1 MDIRKNRGK
10 ELFET
15 QYIIKKKGLWVVPSS
30 QSKRTYSVNL
40 AIANST
46 CTCPDFKDHGNKC
59 KHIHAAELAE
69 TQKNS
74 ALNITTSKPLTVAR
88 APRKTYP
95 QDGSAYRMAQRNE
108 KGHVME
114 LLAELCGGIN
124 LPQTAKTQ
132 TAKIGRPAYPLS
144 DAVYCAIF
152 KVYGTL
158 SGNRNDTDMR
168 ILADYGF
175 IEKAPDPNT
184 VLRYLQ
190 SPILT
195 SILRDMI
202 VESSRPLVAI
212 EEYFAVDSTGF
223 SVHRFDRW
231 FPHKWGKEKQRQ
243 GWVKCHLMCG
253 VTTNIVTGVEI
264 SDEYAH
270 DTNYLHPLAET
281 TANNFHIKEISAD
294 SAYLSMK
301 NVEKIVDLGATPYIA
316 FKSNTTGCKG
326 GAFKTMYHRF
336 KADPDKY
343 RERYHQRSNVE
354 STFSTI
360 KRLFGGSLRSKTET
374 AMQNEVLCKV
384 LCHNLVVLIHE
395 MYKQDIEPVFWTEK
409 TAA

>member
-1 MDIRKNRGK
+1 MNIRQQRGK

-15 QYIIKKKGLWVVPSS
+15 RQINFKKGLWVAPSA
-30 QSKRTYSVNL
+30 QGKKTYSVNL
-40 AIANST
+40 AIANPT

-59 KHIHAAELAE
+59 KHIYASELAE
-69 TQKNS
+69 TQKSS
-74 ALNITTSKPLTVAR
+74 ALNITTSKPLTVVQ
-88 APRKTYP
+88 APRKTYS
-95 QDGSAYRMAQRNE
+95 QDTSAYRLAQRNE
-108 KGHVME
+108 KWHVME
-114 LLAELCGGIN
+114 LLGELCGGIN
-124 LPQTAKTQ
+124 LPQTG
-132 TAKIGRPAYPLS
+132 KIGRPAYPLS
-144 DAVYCAIF
+144 DAVYCAVF

-168 ILADYGF
+168 IVEDYGF
-175 IEKAPDPNT
+175 IEKTPDPNT

-195 SILRDMI
+195 SILKDMI

-231 FPHKWGKEKQRQ
+231 FPHKWGKEKQKQ

-270 DTNYLHPLAET
+270 DTNYLHPLAEI
-281 TANNFHIKEISAD
+281 TASNFHIKEISAD

-301 NVEKIVDLGATPYIA
+301 NVEKIVGLGATPYIA

-326 GAFKTMYHRF
+326 GAFKMMYHRF
-336 KADPDKY
+336 KTEPGKY
-343 RERYHQRSNVE
+343 MERYHLRSNVE
-354 STFSTI
+354 STFSSI
-360 KRLFGGSLRSKTET
+360 KRLFGDSLRSKTET